1 LATTN
6 KLPRALTLKS
16 RKEIERL
23 LKTGQR
29 KSGSYGTVVWE
40 YAESFRYAV
49 LLSGKIRKAVTRN
62 RLKRLFREAIRLNR
76 KSLLEPVKI
85 AFIVR
90 SITDEPR
97 FEDINREVARAF
109 TLISNKPS

>member
-23 LKTGQR
+23 LKSGER
-29 KSGSYGTVVWE
+29 NSGSYCTVIWE
-40 YAESFRYAV
+40 YSESFRYAV
-49 LLSGKIRKAVTRN
+49 LISGKIRKAVTRN

-76 KSLLEPVKI
+76 KSLIEPVKI
-85 AFIVR
+85 AFLVR
-90 SITDEPR
+90 SIANEPE
-97 FEDINREVARAF
+97 FEDINTEVVRAF
-109 TLISNKPS
+109 TLISNKPA